1 MRGLSNQ
8 PLHVLH
14 RVLLQNSK
22 RSLRWPLP
30 AVWHVGGKRVGTTAA
45 VLLLP
50 PGTPTPLPPPRFDS
64 ATSPWTRASRK
75 ARSASLP
82 ARSST
87 LALCPRNGLA
97 VRPRCCCVFLV
108 RRPQP
113 LSCLSLSRAL
123 YPTTSMRS
131 PNLVLCSFS
140 RASTASS
147 RFLYSIKAKLRLIST
162 RTVSPKDRKCS
173 RFGVAK
179 RLMQFRDL
187 AWQRDSCNAL
197 CIVLKEIQHKTRR
210 GLV

>member
-113 LSCLSLSRAL
+113 LSCLSLSLPSAFSVL
-123 YPTTSMRS
+123 SASRS
-131 PNLVLCSFS
+131 LSLPFLLSFS
-140 RASTASS
+140 RPCPPSA
-147 RFLYSIKAKLRLIST
+147 FLAPPSLKRDK
-162 RTVSPKDRKCS
+162 
-173 RFGVAK
+173 FGA
-179 RLMQFRDL
+179 
-187 AWQRDSCNAL
+187 
-197 CIVLKEIQHKTRR
+197 
-210 GLV
+210 